1 MRFLR
6 RIGSRVMKL
15 EEMIFDLSG
24 PKIDSS
30 AVQQLEELLQAELPA
45 DYRQFL
51 LLHNGGLSKLMGCDQ
66 PYLRIRHWYSACDKA
81 QEKRPGL
88 TSLWELYQQRS
99 KRHGA
104 DYLAIGRDLAGM
116 GILLKLRDDHQ
127 HAIFYWDW
135 ENEGPNQATILFRSF
150 TEMITNCEYLS
161 EG

>member
-1 MRFLR
+1 
-6 RIGSRVMKL
+6 MKL
-15 EEMIFDLSG
+15 EEMIFDPPG

-30 AVQQLEELLQAELPA
+30 AIQQLEELLQAKLPA

-51 LLHNGGLSKLMGCDQ
+51 LLHNGGLSKLMGSDK
-66 PYLRIRHWYSACDKA
+66 PYVRIRHWYSVCDKA
-81 QEKRPGL
+81 QEKRPHL

-104 DYLAIGRDLAGM
+104 DFLAIGRDLAGM

-135 ENEGPNQATILFRSF
+135 ETEGPNEATVLFKSF
-150 TEMITNCEYLS
+150 GAMIGDLGYLG
-161 EG
+161 EGE